1 VLPKVSDTD
10 VISTFELGTSCKTL
24 VHELS
29 RDQLKTTK
37 ELLDIATQHAF
48 GEYVVEAVFIQ
59 SDGKMVPGDS

>member
-1 VLPKVSDTD
+1 
-10 VISTFELGTSCKTL
+10 

-37 ELLDIATQHAF
+37 DLLDIATQHAS